1 MQDRDGTP
9 LTRYDIK
16 LGGEVDLRGAGWG
29 DADLKGVTTGV
40 G

>member
-16 LGGEVDLRGAGWG
+16 LGGEVDLRGANLEG
-29 DADLKGVTTGV
+29 AVGVQ
-40 G
+40 